1 MDKHLRAA
9 VTPMLV
15 CAIFVLGGCASAGNG
30 GSEGAAT
37 STPGAIQ
44 VEEDFVTVD
53 VTIARSLLDPNG
65 ELSDEE
71 VVSAAGAKGMAAVVD
86 GDTVVYT
93 MTKPQH
99 EEMLAQLHSTAQT
112 AIDDLI
118 ADDSN
123 SVTDVEFNDSMTS
136 FQVSVDG
143 ARYSQ
148 LDSFLALAFYIQGAL
163 YQQFSGVS
171 QDEIDV
177 TVEFVDDATGEVL
190 DTGSYQEMRQNL
202 EQ

>member
-1 MDKHLRAA
+1 MYKHLRNA
-9 VTPMLV
+9 VAPLFV
-15 CAIFVLGGCASAGNG
+15 CAVLVLGGCAAAGDG
-30 GSEGAAT
+30 GSKGAT
-37 STPGAIQ
+37 STPGAIE

-71 VVSAAGAKGMAAVVD
+71 VVSAAQDKGMAAVVN

-112 AIDDLI
+112 AVDDLI

-123 SVTDVEFNDSMTS
+123 SVTGVEFNESMTS
-136 FQVSVDG
+136 FEVSVDG
-143 ARYSQ
+143 TRYSQ

-163 YQQFSGVS
+163 YQQFSGVP

-177 TVEFVDDATGEVL
+177 TVEFVDDVTGEVL
-190 DTGSYQEMRQNL
+190 NTGSYQEMRQNL